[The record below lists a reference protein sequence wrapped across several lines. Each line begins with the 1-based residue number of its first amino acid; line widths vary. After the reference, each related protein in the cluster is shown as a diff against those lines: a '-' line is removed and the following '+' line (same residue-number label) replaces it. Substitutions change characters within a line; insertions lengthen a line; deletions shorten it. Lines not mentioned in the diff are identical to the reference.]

1 MIIEPVRPD
10 DLPQAM
16 ERALVR
22 VPAEQRAA
30 RVQQCLDMV
39 TSSVL
44 DPRNIWVARLGS
56 DIVAVQVCVSLSGA
70 ACLFWLPSTLDPI
83 ADVLIQA
90 ALTGMREQGCKVA
103 QLFANVADHEWTAPL
118 RRQGFQS
125 VTRLHQMAHSLT
137 DVPPVPPTTLRH
149 ETYRPSLAA
158 QFAATLERTYVG
170 TLDCP
175 ELNGIRTT
183 EEVIAGHKSQ
193 GKFHPECW
201 WLEFEGDRPV
211 GVTML
216 VEMPDAMTWELAY
229 FGLIPEARGRGLG
242 RAMLLHAMSALL
254 AHPAIA
260 LMLAVDAR
268 NVPARRLYQ
277 SLGFI
282 DIETQDV
289 LLYLW

>member
-10 DLPQAM
+10 DLPQAL
-16 ERALVR
+16 ECALVH

-30 RVQQCLDMV
+30 RVQLCLDLV
-39 TSSVL
+39 NSGVL
-44 DPRNIWVARLGS
+44 DPRNVWVARLGS
-56 DIVAVQVCVSLSGA
+56 DIAAVQVCVSLTGSS
-70 ACLFWLPSTLDPI
+70 CLFWLPSTQDPI
-83 ADVLIQA
+83 ADDLVRA
-90 ALTGMREQGCKVA
+90 ALEHLRNQGCKVA
-103 QLFANVADHEWTAPL
+103 QHFAKIEDHAWTAPL
-118 RRQGFQS
+118 RRQGFQA

-137 DVPPVPPTTLRH
+137 DLPPVPPTTLRH
-149 ETYRPSLAA
+149 ETYRPVLAE

-183 EEVIAGHKSQ
+183 DEVIAGHMAQ
-193 GKFHPECW
+193 GAFHPECW
-201 WLEFEGDRPV
+201 WLALEGEVPV

-242 RAMLLHAMSALL
+242 RAMILHAMHALL
-254 AHPAIA
+254 AHPTIA

-268 NVPARRLYQ
+268 NDPARRLYQ
-277 SLGFI
+277 SLGFL
-282 DIETQDV
+282 DIEMQEV